1 MLLRPNVI
9 LDEMYLR
16 PNVTRPNVIRRKCIR
31 RNVTEPIQGWRFESS
46 MALFK
51 WRITRH
57 TLHLN
62 ANYFVRQVSLH
73 FLHSMLSGVREG
85 AAPPPFTR
93 AAPWE
98 AEGRGAPMGEALLIL
113 HLLAFSF
120 LRSGTVAFLGGAV
133 VLLPPWEF
141 QAGPCPHP
149 LENTKLKWN
158 YV

>member
-85 AAPPPFTR
+85 AAPPLYACRPL
-93 AAPWE
+93 
-98 AEGRGAPMGEALLIL
+98 RGWGE
-113 HLLAFSF
+113 
-120 LRSGTVAFLGGAV
+120 GGAHGGGSFNITSTCIF
-133 VLLPPWEF
+133 LPQVRYSGVPRWGSSPL
-141 QAGPCPHP
+141 APPGSSRLGPAPTP
-149 LENTKLKWN
+149 
-158 YV
+158 